1 MKRNFA
7 YIHDGERVVIQSA
20 HMDVDNIA
28 AEIGYLTHNIYSTL
42 MRQAPPTAQHF
53 RRAILVAIA
62 VPGTPTWEAGK
73 ANDGRIEIVVA
84 KPKEGRT

>member
-7 YIHDGERVVIQSA
+7 YIHDGGRVVIQAA

-42 MRQAPPTAQHF
+42 MRQSPPHGA
-53 RRAILVAIA
+53 AL
-62 VPGTPTWEAGK
+62 P
-73 ANDGRIEIVVA
+73 
-84 KPKEGRT
+84 